1 MSPTELNRKT
11 FWDILYLWWVIQF
24 TCIKSST
31 VSGTRMNPFI
41 LNCYFFICIDFARF
55 GFTFGWLQL
64 LLEYG
69 LWKLLSWW
77 HGIWKVFFL
86 LRLSSTGWH
95 LVICKKTVWHCRRGK
110 TTRKKKQC
118 GEDGD
123 HSRFTTHKICHQAWS
138 GTNPFSLPERNN
150 NLQVRLV
157 TFMLFIIMTIKFF
170 ITVAK
175 LYYWEIN
182 LAESDWI
189 SSG

>member
-1 MSPTELNRKT
+1 
-11 FWDILYLWWVIQF
+11 
-24 TCIKSST
+24 
-31 VSGTRMNPFI
+31 MNPFT
-41 LNCYFFICIDFARF
+41 LVPVLDFTRCGLTYRWLWLHFEYFLCCS
-55 GFTFGWLQL
+55 
-64 LLEYG
+64 
-69 LWKLLSWW
+69 LWCRW
-77 HGIWKVFFL
+77 HRIWKVFL
-86 LRLSSTGWH
+86 QLRLSSPGWH

-110 TTRKKKQC
+110 TTRKKKQR

-175 LYYWEIN
+175 LYYREIN